1 MKSRGDKK
9 GCFHFPFC
17 GLLYLYCIMMHHQL
31 HTKLCKDMYDK
42 MKKSLE
48 ERKDEKMSV
57 TEHKKQ
63 APKEVRCKIVTIS
76 DTRTEETDKSG
87 QLLHE
92 LLKEAGHTVTSYE
105 IVKDD
110 KESIQ
115 QAVLA
120 GYHREDVDV
129 VLTNGGTGITKRDV
143 TIEAVSA
150 LLDKEIVGFGELFRM
165 ISYLEDIGSSAMLS
179 RAIGGTIGRKV
190 VFSMPGSSGAVRL
203 AMNKLILPELGH
215 ITFELHRQ

>member
-1 MKSRGDKK
+1 
-9 GCFHFPFC
+9 
-17 GLLYLYCIMMHHQL
+17 
-31 HTKLCKDMYDK
+31 
-42 MKKSLE
+42 
-48 ERKDEKMSV
+48 MSV
-57 TEHKKQ
+57 IEHKKQ
-63 APKEVRCKIVTIS
+63 APKKVRCKIVTIS
-76 DTRTEETDKSG
+76 DTRTKETDKSG

-92 LLKEAGHTVTSYE
+92 LLKEAGHTVTAYE

-143 TIEAVSA
+143 TIEAVSV

>member
-1 MKSRGDKK
+1 M
-9 GCFHFPFC
+9 
-17 GLLYLYCIMMHHQL
+17 
-31 HTKLCKDMYDK
+31 
-42 MKKSLE
+42 
-48 ERKDEKMSV
+48 
-57 TEHKKQ
+57 
-63 APKEVRCKIVTIS
+63 RCKIVTIS

-92 LLKEAGHTVTSYE
+92 LLKEAGHKVTSYE

-120 GYHREDVDV
+120 GYHKGDVDV

-165 ISYLEDIGSSAMLS
+165 ISYLEDI
-179 RAIGGTIGRKV
+179 RRRNVK
-190 VFSMPGSSGAVRL
+190 
-203 AMNKLILPELGH
+203 
-215 ITFELHRQ
+215 

>member
-1 MKSRGDKK
+1 
-9 GCFHFPFC
+9 
-17 GLLYLYCIMMHHQL
+17 
-31 HTKLCKDMYDK
+31 
-42 MKKSLE
+42 
-48 ERKDEKMSV
+48 MSV

-87 QLLHE
+87 QLLHT
-92 LLKEAGHTVTSYE
+92 LLNEAGHTVTSYE

-120 GYHREDVDV
+120 GYHKEDVDV